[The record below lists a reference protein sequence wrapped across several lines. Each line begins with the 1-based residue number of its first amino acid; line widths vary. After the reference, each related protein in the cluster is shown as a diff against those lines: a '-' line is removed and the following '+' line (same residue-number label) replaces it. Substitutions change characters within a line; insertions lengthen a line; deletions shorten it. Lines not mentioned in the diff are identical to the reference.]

1 MGALLGGGIT
11 ADLGV
16 VNLLADL
23 AGHRVAD
30 LGIHGVTLLLIAG
43 GALLTGNVLKIEI

>member
-16 VNLLADL
+16 VNLLANQADH
-23 AGHRVAD
+23 GVAD
-30 LGIHGVTLLLIAG
+30 LSVHSVTLLLIAG
-43 GALLTGNVLKIEI
+43 GALLAGNMNI